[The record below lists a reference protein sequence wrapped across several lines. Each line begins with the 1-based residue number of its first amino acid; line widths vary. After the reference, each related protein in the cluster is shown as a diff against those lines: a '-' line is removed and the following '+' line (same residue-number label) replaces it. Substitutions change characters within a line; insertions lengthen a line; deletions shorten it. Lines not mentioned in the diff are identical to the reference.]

1 MEGTL
6 RACPHVSGAV
16 LSGSATSRGVPCPFM
31 QGLCVTLGPPDGT
44 TAQRKEGR
52 YRWARHVRL
61 CQLACLHRHKILL
74 IIQVSRFRGNRR
86 RAGEAPPRAME
97 LEGAGPGSSH
107 GQAPCPLLGDASSP
121 QGSRCQPGRLRQEDR
136 PWGLAAGEGYTAS
149 SGHSQPPCRP
159 FPVTS
164 AGCPQC
170 PPERTPLRAWTPP
183 RPAPLSTSCAC
194 RMWRLSFPSRPPTA
208 YYSASEDPEALE
220 LWSCFDD
227 QGKSISLMP

>member
-31 QGLCVTLGPPDGT
+31 QGLCVTLGPPDGM

-107 GQAPCPLLGDASSP
+107 GQAPRPLLGDASSP

-149 SGHSQPPCRP
+149 SGRSQPPCRP

-170 PPERTPLRAWTPP
+170 PPERTPLRAWTPRAP
-183 RPAPLSTSCAC
+183 RPCPLPVPAGCGVSLSPPGH
-194 RMWRLSFPSRPPTA
+194 RLLF
-208 YYSASEDPEALE
+208 
-220 LWSCFDD
+220 CV
-227 QGKSISLMP
+227 